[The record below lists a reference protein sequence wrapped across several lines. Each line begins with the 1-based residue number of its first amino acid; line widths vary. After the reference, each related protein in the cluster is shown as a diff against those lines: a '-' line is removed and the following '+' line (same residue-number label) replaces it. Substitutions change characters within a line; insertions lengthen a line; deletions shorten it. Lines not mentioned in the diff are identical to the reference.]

1 MPDVGRFFNIDLLS
15 EKYAYQSQ
23 YNFSENGV
31 VDARELEGLEV
42 VDFRKKIMKTVTK
55 IILIISVIYTVL
67 LLYFQYDY
75 FLEFIPL
82 VIVLLAINFYMIYKY
97 NNKLLNFILNGLLFV
112 FLIFCF
118 SFGVALRQDW

>member
-1 MPDVGRFFNIDLLS
+1 
-15 EKYAYQSQ
+15 
-23 YNFSENGV
+23 
-31 VDARELEGLEV
+31 
-42 VDFRKKIMKTVTK
+42 MKTVTK
-55 IILIISVIYTVL
+55 TILIISIIYTVL

-75 FLEFIPL
+75 FLEFTPL

-118 SFGVALRQDW
+118 SFGVVLRQDW